1 MEAIANMIRL
11 VVILLVIGVVLAVL
25 GLPIAIAV
33 HHHAGA
39 ALILD
44 IVVGELIALGII
56 GFAFLA
62 MFAKGMSR

>member
-1 MEAIANMIRL
+1 MEAIAKMIQTF
-11 VVILLVIGVVLAVL
+11 VILLVIGLLLALL

-44 IVVGELIALGII
+44 IVVGEVIALGII
-56 GFAFLA
+56 AFAFLA
-62 MFAKGMSR
+62 MFAEGMSR